1 VPMSGDAKMLIEG
14 TATSWSRSAF
24 RRRVFASDA
33 IWLTLFLLPSILLL
47 GFAQF
52 YPLLSSLWV
61 SFFDWSLGRSPTIGP
76 FVGFN
81 NYARAFGDP
90 QVIESVRFTV
100 LLTVAST
107 TLQMVLGVAIAVL
120 LIGEDRTLRL
130 SRALIMLPMVIAPI
144 AVGTMWR
151 MILAA
156 RNGPL
161 NRALD
166 AVGISGPNWLGDPFW
181 ATVSIIVID
190 AWQWTPFVVIIVTA
204 ALASLPTDILKAA
217 SVDGAGRW
225 GTFRHIILP
234 MIMPVLVLVAMFR
247 AIDALMTLDI
257 IFTTTAGGPGFATH
271 TVSFWIYQQG
281 LRYFNISYAAACSW
295 LLLVGCIIVGAG
307 FLLWRHWLMRWQRE
321 PLA

>member
-1 VPMSGDAKMLIEG
+1 MSTHANMPVGGSPPPPTRPAARILAMG
-14 TATSWSRSAF
+14 
-24 RRRVFASDA
+24 SDA
-33 IWLTLFLLPSILLL
+33 GWLTVFLLPSLVLV

-76 FVGFN
+76 FVGLG
-81 NYARAFGDP
+81 NYARAFVDP
-90 QVIESVRFTV
+90 QLVESVRFTIT
-100 LLTVAST
+100 LTVVST
-107 TLQMVLGVAIAVL
+107 TLQMVFGVAIAVL
-120 LIGEDRTLRL
+120 LIGENRTLRL

-161 NRALD
+161 NRLLD
-166 AVGISGPNWLGDPFW
+166 SFGIPGPNWLGDPVW
-181 ATVSIIVID
+181 ASASIMFID

-204 ALASLPTDILKAA
+204 ALASLPSDVLKAA

-225 GTFRHIILP
+225 LTFRHIILP
-234 MIMPVLVLVAMFR
+234 MIMPVLILVAMFR

-295 LLLVGCIIVGAG
+295 LLLICCILVGAG
-307 FLLWRHWLMRWQRE
+307 FLAWRHRVMRWQRE
-321 PLA
+321 PRA